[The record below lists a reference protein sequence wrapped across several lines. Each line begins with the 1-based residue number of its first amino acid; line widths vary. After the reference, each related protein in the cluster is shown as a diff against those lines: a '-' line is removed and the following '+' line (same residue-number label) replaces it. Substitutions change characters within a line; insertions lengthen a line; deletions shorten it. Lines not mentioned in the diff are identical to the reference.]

1 MFDNIKGVIFDLDG
15 TLVDSMWVWSR
26 IDEDLIK
33 TLGLN
38 IAPHEIMKEIAHY
51 SFNET
56 ALYFKDQFQLNQS
69 VEELQNLW
77 MQTAEIEYSTNVPL
91 KPGARD
97 FLEQLKAKGIKL
109 AVATSNNHHLLNVC
123 LRANEI
129 EHYFD
134 ALVTTD
140 DTEAKSKS
148 EPDVYLHAAQS
159 IGIAAENI
167 VVFEDVPHAMRGA
180 RKAGMKVVAVNDP
193 HSSLTEEEALSLA
206 DLFIQDFTVL
216 LDSQSVK
223 N

>member
-1 MFDNIKGVIFDLDG
+1 MFDKIKGVIFDLDG

-26 IDEDLIK
+26 IDEDIIK

-38 IAPHEIMKEIAHY
+38 MTPHEIMKDIAHY

-56 ALYFKDQFQLNQS
+56 ALYFKDQFQLSQS
-69 VEELQNLW
+69 VEELQDLW

-109 AVATSNNHHLLNVC
+109 AIATSNNHHLLNIC
-123 LRANEI
+123 LRANDI

-140 DTEAKSKS
+140 DTKAKSKS

-159 IGIAAENI
+159 IGIAAKDI

-180 RKAGMKVVAVNDP
+180 RSAGMKVVAVNDA
-193 HSSLTEEEALSLA
+193 HSSLSEEEALSLA

-216 LDSQSVK
+216 LDSTAVK